1 MLFSQRKKQKVT
13 LLYLFVLCSAQYSA
27 HSETRQVNGIVGTF
41 LSFPERVLK
50 SGNLLY
56 GDLGNIAQVYPGKQ
70 SNTNLVKR
78 FKNRLHWNNVT
89 GFFTLSDL
97 QIDDSGVYNVEK
109 ADEDEGKTTH
119 TFQLTVYYVL
129 SKPQVTV
136 HDNISCTVVCSMENG
151 REVTLSWY
159 RGEDILNQTSSPD
172 LNITLSLPLKV
183 DEQNRDSYRCEAA
196 NPVSKE
202 SADVPNSCIESDPSK
217 VTDGDERT
225 RGSLIIAV
233 ISVLVA
239 SGLVGLAIYLKKRN
253 RHSHADSPER
263 KQDDIQYA
271 EITHIKPAGGADR
284 YTRTGVAYRQP

>member
-1 MLFSQRKKQKVT
+1 MMISITVEWP
-13 LLYLFVLCSAQYSA
+13 LLWCYVSVLCAAQHSAQP
-27 HSETRQVNGIVGTF
+27 ETRQVKGIAGKS

-50 SGNLLY
+50 FGTLLY
-56 GDLGNIAQVYPGKQ
+56 GDVGNIAHVYPGKQ

-97 QIDDSGVYNVEK
+97 QIDDSGIYIVDN
-109 ADEDEGKTTH
+109 ADEEMTH
-119 TFQLTVYYVL
+119 AFQLTVYYVL

-136 HDNISCTVVCSMENG
+136 HDNISCTVVCSVENG

-159 RGEDILNQTSSPD
+159 KGGEILNQTSSPD

-217 VTDGDERT
+217 VTGKNMYSINVTLQISRQYQLLYET
-225 RGSLIIAV
+225 ISMVELI
-233 ISVLVA
+233 L
-239 SGLVGLAIYLKKRN
+239 
-253 RHSHADSPER
+253 
-263 KQDDIQYA
+263 
-271 EITHIKPAGGADR
+271 
-284 YTRTGVAYRQP
+284 